1 MILLLGVNVH
11 AGLNDT
17 GVTRVDGTSP
27 GQDAQ
32 IGRDAA
38 AAAGQLPKT
47 GSGSKGFDFT
57 KIANDGSELPD
68 TASLGTGP
76 GDWACTRD
84 NVTGLTWE
92 VKTDDDGL
100 RDKDWTYS
108 WYSTDGSSNGGNAGT
123 SDGGSCFDTDNCDTE
138 KYAAE
143 VNALP
148 TPLCGHNDWRIPN
161 IEELRSIVDYGKTT
175 APAIDTTFFPN
186 TVSSYFWSASVGG
199 NFAVSAWVVHFLI
212 GEDSIDDK
220 SIPDW
225 VRLVRGGQ

>member
-1 MILLLGVNVH
+1 M
-11 AGLNDT
+11 
-17 GVTRVDGTSP
+17 
-27 GQDAQ
+27 
-32 IGRDAA
+32 
-38 AAAGQLPKT
+38 PKT

-108 WYSTDGSSNGGNAGT
+108 WYSTDGSSNGGVAGT
-123 SDGGSCFDTDNCDTE
+123 PNGGSCFDTDNCDTE
-138 KYAAE
+138 KYAAA
-143 VNALP
+143 VNALT

-161 IEELRSIVDYGKTT
+161 RVELRSIVDYGKTT
-175 APAIDTTFFPN
+175 VPVIDTAFFPN
-186 TVSSYFWSASVGG
+186 TAGSFFWSASVSDG
-199 NFAVSAWVVHFLI
+199 NGNSYSGTVAEGSCTLARRNLPP
-212 GEDSIDDK
+212 GTRSL
-220 SIPDW
+220 SPPSPN
-225 VRLVRGGQ
+225 GP